1 MKIQLKKQLVEPEK
15 IQSQYEIRDLGLEGE
30 ELKEK
35 LRCYLSKFT
44 EGILDP
50 DVANKSPEKF
60 IFNLEKG
67 LLGDFSKRYITV
79 AYNCKNDVI
88 GILIGLP
95 QGSEILH
102 IFSLHVD
109 PVYRNQGVASALLKR
124 CINDMF
130 LRDVK
135 ALVLDVH
142 IDNKPAYNLYKKFN
156 FKNENEK

>member
-1 MKIQLKKQLVEPEK
+1 MKIQLEKQLVEPVK
-15 IQSQYEIRDLGLEGE
+15 IQSHYEIENLGLNGE

-50 DVANKSPEKF
+50 DVANKSPDKF

-67 LLGDFSKRYITV
+67 VLGDFSKRYITV
-79 AYNCKNDVI
+79 AQNCRKEVI

-95 QGSEILH
+95 RESETLH

-109 PVYRNQGVASALLKR
+109 PDYRNKGVASTLLSR
-124 CINDMF
+124 CINDMV
-130 LRDVK
+130 LGNVK
-135 ALVLDVH
+135 ALILDVH
-142 IDNKPAYNLYKKFN
+142 IDNKPAYCLYKKFH
-156 FKNENEK
+156 FKMKIK